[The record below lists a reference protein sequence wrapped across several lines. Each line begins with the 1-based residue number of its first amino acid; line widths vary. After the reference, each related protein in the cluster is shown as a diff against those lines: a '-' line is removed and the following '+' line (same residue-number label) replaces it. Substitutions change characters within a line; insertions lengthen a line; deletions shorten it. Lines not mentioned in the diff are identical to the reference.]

1 MDRGDAAD
9 DGFVTFDPRRR
20 STPDQPAENGAQ
32 PAHNDHSHAL
42 RWLPVALL
50 VAWFVSLFAT
60 VTPAS
65 ALIVTVNGQKYG
77 VQPHATRT
85 EVFNAL
91 PSTWLQ
97 YGGGPVMH
105 SNAIYAIYWDP
116 SKLRTGETGKI
127 EKYHGDWVEMID
139 QFFEGV
145 AAESGSRSNE
155 FAVTSQYTE
164 TGGARAAYSTI
175 FRGSKIDR
183 DSYPSNGCTD
193 PDPTLNQ
200 NFACLTDEQ
209 LRTELRSFIAAN
221 SLPAG
226 AGTIY
231 YLLTPPGL
239 TVCTDGGAVTGH
251 CSDSSRANPWTPFSG
266 SPTTKENEEK
276 ESYEHSYCS
285 YHSATSTSGGESLLY
300 AVIPWVAGT
309 KGGGTEENLQPP
321 KKDGADCQDGTESLE
336 EPNQIGLGPDGTY
349 DHGLPDV
356 LINQIAEQQIATI
369 TDPQFNGWFEPA
381 TGNEVP
387 DQCRNWFEESPIVQ
401 GESLAAPKTE
411 GGTEFNEAIDE
422 HNYYMN
428 TIYNQAAAFS
438 EFPGVPCVLGVNL
451 KPAFSVPTHAN
462 SGEILGFDGDESVV
476 TLGQSAAGSAS
487 ANPYYRATFT
497 WNFGDGTT
505 VSGPGYTAESSSAP
519 LYASVYHTY
528 QYAGTYTVTLT
539 IQDAGGNVSSTT
551 NSVTVGGTARPS
563 EGGGGG
569 GSGSSGG
576 SSSGSSSSS
585 ATSQTTQSASGKS
598 TSTAGGPAGAGAA
611 PAGKVVATQAIASHS
626 LSSALSGGLV
636 VRYSVSERAAGRF
649 EVLLA
654 SSIARK
660 LGLHGPAALGLAK
673 GTAPQTVIGKAILA
687 TSKGGTSTYKLKLAK
702 TTVARLRKLHQ
713 VSLMVRLVVRS
724 SAGAAPTTV
733 LDTVTLR

>member
-20 STPDQPAENGAQ
+20 STPDQPAENVAQ
-32 PAHNDHSHAL
+32 PACSARPRAL
-42 RWLPVALL
+42 RWLPVAVI
-50 VAWFVSLFAT
+50 VACFVSLFAT

-65 ALIVTVNGQKYG
+65 ALIVTVNAQKYG
-77 VQPHATRT
+77 VQPHATKT
-85 EVFNAL
+85 EVFNSL

-97 YGGGPVMH
+97 YGGGPVMR
-105 SNAIYAIYWDP
+105 SNSVYAVYWDP
-116 SKLRTGETGKI
+116 SKLRTGETGRI
-127 EKYHGDWVEMID
+127 EKYHGDWVELID

-145 AAESGSRSNE
+145 AAESGSLTNE
-155 FAVTSQYTE
+155 FALTSQYTE
-164 TGGARAAYSTI
+164 TGGARAATGTV

-183 DSYPSNGCTD
+183 NTYPSNGCTD
-193 PDPTLNQ
+193 PDPTLNK

-221 SLPAG
+221 NLPAG
-226 AGTIY
+226 AGTIFY
-231 YLLTPPGL
+231 MLTPPGL
-239 TVCTDGGAVTGH
+239 TVCTDGGTVTGH
-251 CSDSSRANPWTPFSG
+251 CSDSSRTNPWTAFSG

-276 ESYEHSYCS
+276 ESYEHSFCS

-321 KKDGADCQDGTESLE
+321 KKNGADCQDGTEELE
-336 EPNQIGLGPDGTY
+336 EPNQIGYGTDGYY
-349 DHGLPDV
+349 DHALPDV

-387 DQCRNWFEESPIVQ
+387 DQCRNWFMEPPVVVA
-401 GESLAAPKTE
+401 GPVFL
-411 GGTEFNEAIDE
+411 GTEAAGNYNQTIGE
-422 HNYYMN
+422 HHYYLN
-428 TIYNQAAAFS
+428 AIYNQAAAFNG
-438 EFPGVPCVLGVNL
+438 FPGLRCEVGVKL
-451 KPAFSVPTHAN
+451 TPAFSVPTHAN

-476 TLGQSAAGSAS
+476 TLGQSAAVSAS

-569 GSGSSGG
+569 SGGSSGG
-576 SSSGSSSSS
+576 SSSGSSTSS

-733 LDTVTLR
+733 LDTVTLH